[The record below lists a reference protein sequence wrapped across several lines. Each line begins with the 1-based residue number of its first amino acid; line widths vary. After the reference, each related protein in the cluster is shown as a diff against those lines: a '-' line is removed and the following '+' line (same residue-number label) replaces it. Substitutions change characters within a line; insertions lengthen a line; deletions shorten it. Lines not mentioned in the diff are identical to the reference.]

1 MNQLPILGEP
11 AHTRSI
17 FGLRRARAMKEHK
30 ITHILS
36 VVKYSLDEVN
46 SESFR
51 DVEHLSID
59 VDDVEDEDML
69 VHLPRM
75 VRFIERG
82 FYGPDSPSLQPKSGT
97 PKPNPDSADAILPAD
112 DEPPLAPEFPRYK
125 LTPAVDPPANHP
137 PGAVFVHCA
146 MGKSRS
152 VTAAIAYL
160 LWKHPHRFG
169 RADPTTTPSQAVAN
183 ALRWIRDTRPLAE
196 PNEGFT
202 RQLEM
207 YWAMGCPAT
216 SDDAVAREPVYQRW
230 LYQREV
236 ETAANVGRA
245 PDRFRF
251 EDEEAPHRAAAAE
264 DDAGLELR
272 CKKCRRVL
280 ATQPFMVPHQGRGNP
295 ELKDCPHVFIEA
307 LSWMRPTLETGELEG
322 RLVCPNAKCGAS
334 VGRYSWQGFKCTC
347 GDWVAPAFSL
357 HRSRVDEVAVPGRAN
372 LAGRMAALGIR
383 MPPGGGTAVGG
394 RQESL

>member
-1 MNQLPILGEP
+1 MALDRVNGKEELFVGG
-11 AHTRSI
+11 I

-46 SESFR
+46 AESFR

-59 VDDVEDEDML
+59 VDDVEDEDIL
-69 VHLPRM
+69 VHFPRM
-75 VRFIERG
+75 VRFIELG
-82 FYGPDSPSLQPKSGT
+82 LYGPDSPSLQPKPTS
-97 PKPNPDSADAILPAD
+97 KPNPDTDTDAILPAD
-112 DEPPLAPEFPRYK
+112 DQPIPPSEYPRFK
-125 LTPAVDPPANHP
+125 LTPAVDPPSNHP

-152 VTAAIAYL
+152 VTATIAYL

-169 RADPTTTPSQAVAN
+169 RADPTTTPSAAVAN

-196 PNEGFT
+196 PNDGFT

-207 YWAMGCPAT
+207 WWSMGCPAT
-216 SDDAVAREPVYQRW
+216 SDDAVAREPAYQRW
-230 LYQREV
+230 LYKREV
-236 ETAANVGRA
+236 ETAANAGCA

-251 EDEEAPHRAAAAE
+251 EDEEAPRTTAA
-264 DDAGLELR
+264 DDDGGRELR

-280 ATQPFMVPHQGRGNP
+280 VTQPFMVPHQGRGNP

-307 LSWMRPTLETGELEG
+307 LSWMRPTLEAGELEG
-322 RLVCPNAKCGAS
+322 RLVCPNGKCGAS

-357 HRSRVDEVAVPGRAN
+357 HRSRVDEVSVPAAAN
-372 LAGRMAALGIR
+372 VASRMAALGIR
-383 MPPGGGTAVGG
+383 MPPGGAG
-394 RQESL
+394 RQENL